1 MVDLLFKEEVYA
13 IIGAA
18 IEVHRVLGC
27 GFLEAIYQ
35 EALEIELTERQIDFV
50 PQKELSVYYKNRLLR
65 KTYITDFVAFDK
77 IIIEVKA
84 INNLSN
90 LEESQL
96 INYLKATNFEL
107 GLLINFGASKLPW
120 RRMVNSR
127 QKSGYYS
134 RNSS

>member
-65 KTYITDFVAFDK
+65 KTYINDFVAFDK

-84 INNLSN
+84 INNRLIWKNLS
-90 LEESQL
+90 S
-96 INYLKATNFEL
+96 
-107 GLLINFGASKLPW
+107 
-120 RRMVNSR
+120 
-127 QKSGYYS
+127 
-134 RNSS
+134 